1 MSIFYWI
8 GIKLTYAFAMFQRV
22 PFELLHVSPPFQAPS
37 VLKESSLVDESGFV
51 TVNGKTLQHVK
62 YKNIFALGDCT
73 NVATSKT
80 AAAVAVQL
88 GVLKK
93 NLTAVM
99 EKGPGALDTAPSGII
114 VASFL

>member
-1 MSIFYWI
+1 M
-8 GIKLTYAFAMFQRV
+8 TYAFALFQRV
-22 PFELLHVSPPFQAPS
+22 PFELLHVSPPFQAPP

-99 EKGPGALDTAPSGII
+99 EKGPGALDTAPSGIL